1 MKMIEPLLMAFNQA
15 PAWFK
20 TSADIA
26 AVGTAFG
33 TGIATF
39 FGALV
44 PPLAALASLA
54 ALVYTVL
61 RAVHLIKHW
70 NKP

>member
-1 MKMIEPLLMAFNQA
+1 MLEHLSVAFEQA
-15 PAWFK
+15 PVWFK

-33 TGIATF
+33 TGLAAF

-44 PPLAALASLA
+44 TPLAALASLA

-61 RAVHLIKHW
+61 RAVHLIKNW
-70 NKP
+70 DKP